1 MPSVHFALY
10 VFGSLVVVGAM
21 AGLMV
26 YAWRQRRQ
34 IGDLLLRHDISGRIR
49 AEEALR
55 ASEAQLRA
63 IIDHSPS
70 AIIVFSTT
78 GEILLWNSAAERL
91 YGWTAA
97 EVLGGFLPTV
107 LGEQIAEKQAFQE
120 RVNRGEVITYT
131 QVQRRR
137 RDGSTI
143 HVGLSVAPL
152 KDAAGQVYAQMS
164 ITTDITELKQAQ
176 ADLLHREQALTTL
189 QERERIGRELHDGL
203 GQMLGYLNVQVQ
215 ATQALLAMV

>member
-1 MPSVHFALY
+1 MPSLHFALY
-10 VFGSLVVVGAM
+10 AFGILVVVGAL

-97 EVLGGFLPTV
+97 EVLGRPLPMV
-107 LGEQIAEKQAFQE
+107 LGE
-120 RVNRGEVITYT
+120 
-131 QVQRRR
+131 
-137 RDGSTI
+137 
-143 HVGLSVAPL
+143 
-152 KDAAGQVYAQMS
+152 
-164 ITTDITELKQAQ
+164 
-176 ADLLHREQALTTL
+176 
-189 QERERIGRELHDGL
+189 
-203 GQMLGYLNVQVQ
+203 
-215 ATQALLAMV
+215 